1 MAISDKELMR
11 RFQRRISRLETV
23 GATDSD
29 AYHNLQINLDVFWD
43 NTNKKPTTK
52 TRASLSKKLSVAERR
67 EMRQIMR
74 KFLEEPMSNI
84 PTIREHYQKLL
95 EQQKHLVDRYEIKKK
110 IKPKSISKQTSF
122 IKHLDRMMRDKLLV
136 DSLSSPIVNAVYNN
150 QKATG
155 ISAKKYREAME
166 KMGVYIV
173 DENDN
178 LISFEI
184 NPEVKNLTQQE
195 VINKIIEEVGGN
207 E

>member
-11 RFQRRISRLETV
+11 RFQRRVNRLETV

-29 AYHNLQINLDVFWD
+29 AYHNLQSNLDVFWD

-52 TRASLSKKLSVAERR
+52 TRATLSKKLNVAERR
-67 EMRQIMR
+67 EMRQIIR

-84 PTIREHYQKLL
+84 PTIREYYQQIL
-95 EQQKHLVDRYEIKKK
+95 EQQQHLLDRYEIRKK

-122 IKHLDRMMRDKLLV
+122 IKKLDRMMRDKLLL

-155 ISAKKYREAME
+155 ISTKKYRDAME
-166 KMGVYIV
+166 QLGMYIV
-173 DENDN
+173 DESDN
-178 LISFEI
+178 LVSFKI
-184 NPEVKNLTQQE
+184 NPDVKTMTQQE
-195 VINKIIEEVGGN
+195 IINRIIEEVGEN
-207 E
+207 